1 MEQLRISKR
10 TRSSGVINLPGS
22 KSVSNR
28 ALLLVALASGTTRI
42 TNLLRSDDTEIML
55 EALKSLG
62 VSVAI
67 QDGGTECTVTGL
79 GQTFAADSPMRI
91 FLGNAGT
98 AMRPLVAVLAASRG
112 KFEMTGEPR
121 MEERPLGPL
130 LEALRSA
137 GAVIECLKNE
147 GYPPLRITGRELSGG
162 ELEIDG
168 TVSSQFITAVLM
180 AAPLM
185 RNAVTLK
192 IRGEL
197 ISKPYIDITI
207 DLMRKFGVSVANRD
221 YREFY
226 IASGQRYVSPG
237 EFLVEGDA
245 SGASYF
251 LAMGAIAGRV
261 QVTGVGRDS
270 VQGDVAFTR
279 VLRAMGAEV
288 TVGDNYIECSSRG
301 RLHGIDMDM
310 NDIPDAA
317 MTAVPLALY
326 ADSPT
331 VIRNVGSW
339 RVKET
344 DRLDAMANELRKL
357 GVRAETGPDW
367 IRICPGPVN
376 SGVAIDTYRDHR
388 MAMCFS
394 LAAFLTEV
402 VINDPGCVAK
412 TFPDYF
418 DRFDEIA
425 GK

>member
-1 MEQLRISKR
+1 MDKLRLAKR

-28 ALLLVALASGTTRI
+28 ALLLAALASGATRI
-42 TNLLRSDDTEIML
+42 TNLLRSDDTERML
-55 EALKSLG
+55 ESLRALG
-62 VSVAI
+62 VQTEI
-67 QDGGTECTVTGL
+67 QDKATECLVTGL
-79 GQTFAADSPMRI
+79 SSTFKAASPLKL

-98 AMRPLVAVLAASRG
+98 AMRPLVAVLAASEG
-112 KFEMTGEPR
+112 EFEMTGEPR

-130 LEALRSA
+130 LTALRSA
-137 GAVIECLKNE
+137 GADIACLKNE
-147 GYPPLRITGRELSGG
+147 GYPPLRIRGRKLSGG
-162 ELEIDG
+162 VLEIDG

-185 RNAVTLK
+185 EQAVTLK
-192 IRGEL
+192 IRGNL
-197 ISKPYIDITI
+197 ISKPYIDITV
-207 DLMRKFGVSVANRD
+207 DLMEKFGVHVENRS
-221 YREFY
+221 YQEFH
-226 IASGQRYVSPG
+226 IPAGQHYVSPG

-251 LAMGAIAGRV
+251 LAMGAIAGSVR
-261 QVTGVGRDS
+261 VTGVGRGS

-279 VLRAMGAEV
+279 VLEAMGAKV
-288 TVGDNYIECSSRG
+288 TMGEGYIECSQAD
-301 RLHGIDMDM
+301 LHGIDMDM

-344 DRLDAMANELRKL
+344 DRLTAMENELKKL
-357 GVRAETGPDW
+357 GIKCETGPDW
-367 IRICPGPVN
+367 IRICPGPVV
-376 SGVAIDTYRDHR
+376 SGAAIDTYNDHR

-394 LAAFLTEV
+394 LVSFLTDV
-402 VINDPGCVAK
+402 VINDPRCVAK

-418 DRFDEIA
+418 ERFAEIA
-425 GK
+425 G